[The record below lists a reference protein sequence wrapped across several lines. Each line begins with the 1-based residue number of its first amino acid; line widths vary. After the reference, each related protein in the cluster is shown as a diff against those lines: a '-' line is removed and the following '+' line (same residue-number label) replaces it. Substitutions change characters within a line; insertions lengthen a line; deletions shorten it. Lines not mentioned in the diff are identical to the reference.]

1 MAKLWHLMA
10 SHQQR
15 ISLTTVFLK
24 KAGNKYIFKGFLLKG
39 GGKKHCYFWK
49 AAQLIEIKPDKEA
62 WLHRHCFWRESSSV
76 RLPVRRTTPIPSLLV
91 EPAKG
96 SSPGQPSG
104 IIAAP
109 PVAGGSGKPRLRSL
123 PGLRAVAQIKVMG
136 FHAIWREEAKK
147 LTPTFSTAVNT

>member
-1 MAKLWHLMA
+1 MAKVWHLMA
-10 SHQQR
+10 SRQQR

-24 KAGNKYIFKGFLLKG
+24 KVGNKYIFREFLLKG

-49 AAQLIEIKPDKEA
+49 AAQLINRNKAKEA
-62 WLHRHCFWRESSSV
+62 WLHHHCFWRGSSWV
-76 RLPVRRTTPIPSLLV
+76 RLPVPRTTPIPSLLE

-109 PVAGGSGKPRLRSL
+109 PVAGGSGKSRLRSL
-123 PGLRAVAQIKVMG
+123 PGLWAVAQIKVMG
-136 FHAIWREEAKK
+136 FHAIWLGKRLK
-147 LTPTFSTAVNT
+147 N